1 MIVVGIRWVETRTCL
16 PEPKQSGSVHGATTN
31 LFRTLSSIQTLQ
43 IVDGHHFM
51 RPELAERLSR
61 IPTRPGVYQHKD
73 EAGKVLYVGKAKNL
87 KARVSSYFHAGR
99 NLDGRLRIMVS
110 KVRDVEVIVTDTE
123 VEALLLENNLIKSLK
138 PRYNILLRDDKTYP
152 FICVKNEP
160 FPRVF
165 STRRPRKDGSKYFG
179 PYTDVRSM
187 NLMLDTIRSIFR
199 LRTCSLNLAAEPIAA
214 GKYEVCLQYHIKK
227 CDAPCV
233 GLQSR
238 EDYDNTIKQV
248 EQLLNGKTGGLIS
261 LLKDEMQRVAEA
273 MDFEE
278 AAKLRDQI
286 AALEKYAERQ
296 KVVSGDLADRDL
308 FALSLDRESN
318 AACGAVFQMR
328 DGKIVGR
335 RHIYLSRIEETP
347 EDELMQAVLERYYTE
362 STFFPRE
369 LLLSIACADPELI
382 EDLLRE
388 NSGHKVTLHVPQ
400 RGDKA
405 GLVRIVEK
413 NADLMLSEHLIH
425 KQKQTEGRVPH
436 AVEKLQK
443 DLSLPRLPRRIECF
457 DISHL
462 SGTDVVAS
470 CVVFIDGQPRK
481 SEYRTYKMRTVGNGR
496 SDDFQ
501 SMKEVVGRRYGKVV
515 EENGPWPDLV
525 VIDGGKGQLSSSVQ
539 ALVDVEAYG
548 KFPLVGLAKRLEE
561 VFFPG
566 DTESVFISKDSA
578 SLQLLQRARNE
589 AHRFAV
595 TFQRKQRK
603 KNTLHTE
610 LEEIE
615 GIGPATARKLLRAFG
630 SLKRVRE
637 ASETLL
643 SEEVGPYAA
652 RLVRE
657 YFDAGENRSPKTD
670 H

>member
-1 MIVVGIRWVETRTCL
+1 
-16 PEPKQSGSVHGATTN
+16 
-31 LFRTLSSIQTLQ
+31 
-43 IVDGHHFM
+43 M

-657 YFDAGENRSPKTD
+657 YFDTGENRSSETD

>member
-1 MIVVGIRWVETRTCL
+1 MH
-16 PEPKQSGSVHGATTN
+16 PA
-31 LFRTLSSIQTLQ
+31 
-43 IVDGHHFM
+43 
-51 RPELAERLSR
+51 LAEKLSR
-61 IPTRPGVYQHKD
+61 IPRKPGVYQHKD
-73 EAGKVLYVGKAKNL
+73 KAGTVLYVGKAKNL
-87 KARVSSYFHAGR
+87 RNRVNSYFHASR

-110 KVRDVEVIVTDTE
+110 KVHDVEVIVTDTE

-152 FICVKNEP
+152 FICIKNEP

-165 STRRPRKDGSKYFG
+165 PTRQPRKDGSKYFG

-199 LRTCSLNLAAEPIAA
+199 LRTCSLNLAPEPIAA

-233 GLQSR
+233 GLQPAP
-238 EDYDNTIKQV
+238 DYESTIKQV
-248 EQLLNGKTGGLIS
+248 EQLLNGKTQGLIR

-278 AAKLRDQI
+278 AAKLRDQV

-296 KVVSGDLADRDL
+296 KVVAGDLADRDL
-308 FALSLDRESN
+308 FALSTDRESN

-347 EDELMQAVLERYYTE
+347 EEELMQAVLERYYTE
-362 STFFPRE
+362 ATFFPDDI
-369 LLLSIACADPELI
+369 LMSVACSDPDIVEA
-382 EDLLRE
+382 LLRE
-388 NSGHKVTLHVPQ
+388 KSGHKVTLHIPQ

-425 KQKQTEGRVPH
+425 KQKQSEGRVPH
-436 AVEKLQK
+436 VIEKLQQ

-462 SGTDVVAS
+462 SGTGVVAS

-481 SEYRTYKMRTVGNGR
+481 SEYRTYKVRSVGNGR
-496 SDDFQ
+496 SDDFK
-501 SMKEVVGRRYGKVV
+501 SMNEVVGRRYSRVV

-548 KFPLVGLAKRLEE
+548 KFPVVGLAKRLEE

-566 DTESVFISKDSA
+566 DTDSVFIAKDSA

-603 KNTLHTE
+603 KDTLHTE

-615 GIGPATARKLLRAFG
+615 GIGPATSRKLLRAFG
-630 SLKRVRE
+630 SLKRVKE

-643 SEEVGPYAA
+643 AETVGPYAA
-652 RLVRE
+652 RLVKE
-657 YFDAGENRSPKTD
+657 YFDGGSANSRAGKQG
-670 H
+670 

>member
-1 MIVVGIRWVETRTCL
+1 
-16 PEPKQSGSVHGATTN
+16 
-31 LFRTLSSIQTLQ
+31 
-43 IVDGHHFM
+43 M

-73 EAGKVLYVGKAKNL
+73 AAGKVLYVGKAKNL
-87 KARVSSYFHAGR
+87 KARVSSYFHASR
-99 NLDGRLRIMVS
+99 ILDGRLRIMVS
-110 KVRDVEVIVTDTE
+110 KVHDVEVIVTDTE

-165 STRRPRKDGSKYFG
+165 STRRPRKDGSRYFG

-199 LRTCSLNLAAEPIAA
+199 LRTCSLNLAPEPIAA

-233 GLQSR
+233 ALQTR
-238 EDYDNTIKQV
+238 DDYDNTIKQV
-248 EQLLNGKTGGLIS
+248 EQLLNGKTGGLIK
-261 LLKDEMQRVAEA
+261 LLKDEMVRVAEA

-308 FALSLDRESN
+308 FALSIDRESN
-318 AACGAVFQMR
+318 TACGAVFQMR

-347 EDELMQAVLERYYTE
+347 EAELMQAVLERYYTE

-369 LLLSIACADPELI
+369 LLMSVACSDPEII
-382 EDLLRE
+382 EDLLKE
-388 NSGHKVTLHVPQ
+388 KSEQKVTLHVPQ

-413 NADLMLSEHLIH
+413 NADLMLSEHLIQ
-425 KQKQTEGRVPH
+425 KQKQSEGRVPH
-436 AVEKLQK
+436 VVEKLKK
-443 DLSLPRLPRRIECF
+443 DLSLPRLPKRIECF
-457 DISHL
+457 DVSHL

-470 CVVFIDGQPRK
+470 CVVFIDGQPKK
-481 SEYRTYKMRTVGNGR
+481 SEYRTYKVRSVGDGR

-501 SMKEVVGRRYGKVV
+501 SMKEVVGRRYAKVV

-525 VIDGGKGQLSSSVQ
+525 VIDGGKGQLSSSVM

-548 KFPLVGLAKRLEE
+548 KFPVVGLAKRLEE

-566 DTESVFISKDSA
+566 DTDSVFISKDSA

-603 KNTLHTE
+603 KKTLHTE

-615 GIGPATARKLLRAFG
+615 GIGPATSRKLLRAFG

-637 ASETLL
+637 APEPLL
-643 SEEVGPYAA
+643 AEEVGPYAA
-652 RLVRE
+652 RLVKE
-657 YFDAGENRSPKTD
+657 YFEGKSPTSTSEK
-670 H
+670 

>member
-1 MIVVGIRWVETRTCL
+1 MH
-16 PEPKQSGSVHGATTN
+16 PA
-31 LFRTLSSIQTLQ
+31 
-43 IVDGHHFM
+43 
-51 RPELAERLSR
+51 LAEKLSR
-61 IPTRPGVYQHKD
+61 IPRKPGVYQHKD
-73 EAGKVLYVGKAKNL
+73 KAGTVLYVGKAKNL
-87 KARVSSYFHAGR
+87 RNRVNSYFHASR

-110 KVRDVEVIVTDTE
+110 KVHDVEVIVTDTE

-152 FICVKNEP
+152 FICIKNEP

-165 STRRPRKDGSKYFG
+165 PTRQPRKDGSKYFG

-199 LRTCSLNLAAEPIAA
+199 LRTCSLNLAPEPIAA

-233 GLQSR
+233 GLQPAP
-238 EDYDNTIKQV
+238 DYETTIKQV
-248 EQLLNGKTGGLIS
+248 EQLLNGKTQGLIR

-296 KVVSGDLADRDL
+296 KVVAGDLADRDL
-308 FALSLDRESN
+308 FALSTDRESN

-347 EDELMQAVLERYYTE
+347 EEELMQAVLERYYTE
-362 STFFPRE
+362 ATFFPDDI
-369 LLLSIACADPELI
+369 LMSVACSDPEFV
-382 EDLLRE
+382 EALLRE
-388 NSGHKVTLHVPQ
+388 KSGHKVTLHIPQ

-425 KQKQTEGRVPH
+425 KQKQSEGRVPH
-436 AVEKLQK
+436 VIEKLQQ

-462 SGTDVVAS
+462 SGTGVVAS

-481 SEYRTYKMRTVGNGR
+481 SEYRTYKVRSVGNGR
-496 SDDFQ
+496 SDDFK
-501 SMKEVVGRRYGKVV
+501 SMNEVVGRRYSRVV

-548 KFPLVGLAKRLEE
+548 KFPVVGLAKRLEE

-566 DTESVFISKDSA
+566 DTDSVFIAKDSA

-603 KNTLHTE
+603 KDTLHTE

-615 GIGPATARKLLRAFG
+615 GIGPATSRKLLRAFG
-630 SLKRVRE
+630 SLKRVKE
-637 ASETLL
+637 ASELL
-643 SEEVGPYAA
+643 LAETVGPYAA
-652 RLVRE
+652 RLVKE
-657 YFDAGENRSPKTD
+657 YFDGGSANSEAETQK
-670 H
+670 

>member
-1 MIVVGIRWVETRTCL
+1 MH
-16 PEPKQSGSVHGATTN
+16 PA
-31 LFRTLSSIQTLQ
+31 
-43 IVDGHHFM
+43 
-51 RPELAERLSR
+51 LAEKLSR
-61 IPTRPGVYQHKD
+61 IPRKPGVYQHKD
-73 EAGKVLYVGKAKNL
+73 KAGTVLYVGKAKNL
-87 KARVSSYFHAGR
+87 RNRVNSYFHASR
-99 NLDGRLRIMVS
+99 HLDGRLRIMVS
-110 KVRDVEVIVTDTE
+110 KVHDVEVIVTDTE

-152 FICVKNEP
+152 FICIKNEP

-165 STRRPRKDGSKYFG
+165 PTRQPRKDGSKYFG

-199 LRTCSLNLAAEPIAA
+199 LRTCSLNLAPEPIAA

-233 GLQSR
+233 GLQPAP
-238 EDYDNTIKQV
+238 DYESTIKQV
-248 EQLLNGKTGGLIS
+248 EQLLNGKTQGLIR

-296 KVVSGDLADRDL
+296 KVVAGDLADRDL
-308 FALSLDRESN
+308 FALSTDRESN
-318 AACGAVFQMR
+318 TACGAVFQMR

-347 EDELMQAVLERYYTE
+347 EEELMQAVLERYYTE
-362 STFFPRE
+362 ATFFPDDI
-369 LLLSIACADPELI
+369 LMSVACSDPDIVEA
-382 EDLLRE
+382 LLRE
-388 NSGHKVTLHVPQ
+388 KSGHKVTLHIPQ

-425 KQKQTEGRVPH
+425 KQKQSEGRVPH
-436 AVEKLQK
+436 VIEKLQQ

-462 SGTDVVAS
+462 SGTGVVAS

-481 SEYRTYKMRTVGNGR
+481 SEYRTYKVRSVGNGR
-496 SDDFQ
+496 SDDFK
-501 SMKEVVGRRYGKVV
+501 SMNEVVGRRYSRVV

-548 KFPLVGLAKRLEE
+548 KFPVVGLAKRLEE

-566 DTESVFISKDSA
+566 DTDSVFIAKDSA

-603 KNTLHTE
+603 KDTLHTE

-615 GIGPATARKLLRAFG
+615 GIGPATSRKLLRAFG
-630 SLKRVRE
+630 SLKRVKE
-637 ASETLL
+637 ASEPHLAET
-643 SEEVGPYAA
+643 VGPYAA

-657 YFDAGENRSPKTD
+657 YFDGVSADSEAGKQA
-670 H
+670 

>member
-1 MIVVGIRWVETRTCL
+1 M
-16 PEPKQSGSVHGATTN
+16 QS
-31 LFRTLSSIQTLQ
+31 I
-43 IVDGHHFM
+43 
-51 RPELAERLSR
+51 RPELAEKLSR
-61 IPTRPGVYQHKD
+61 IPRKPGVYQHKD
-73 EAGKVLYVGKAKNL
+73 AAGTVLYVGKAKNL
-87 KARVSSYFHAGR
+87 RNRVNSYFHASR

-110 KVRDVEVIVTDTE
+110 KVHDVEVIVTDTE

-152 FICVKNEP
+152 FICIKNEP

-165 STRRPRKDGSKYFG
+165 PTRQPRKDGSKYFG

-199 LRTCSLNLAAEPIAA
+199 LRTCSLNLAPEPIAA
-214 GKYEVCLQYHIKK
+214 GKFEVCLQYHIKK

-233 GLQSR
+233 GLQSF
-238 EDYDNTIKQV
+238 EAYESTIKQV
-248 EQLLNGKTGGLIS
+248 EQLLNGKTQGLIR

-278 AAKLRDQI
+278 AAKLRDQV

-296 KVVSGDLADRDL
+296 KVVAGDLADRDL
-308 FALSLDRESN
+308 FALSVDRESN

-347 EDELMQAVLERYYTE
+347 KAELMQAVMERYYTE
-362 STFFPRE
+362 STFFPSE
-369 LLLSIACADPELI
+369 VLMSVGCSDPEI
-382 EDLLRE
+382 VEELLRE
-388 NSGHKVTLHVPQ
+388 KSGHKVTLHIPQ

-425 KQKQTEGRVPH
+425 KQKQSEGRVPH
-436 AVEKLQK
+436 AVEKLQQ
-443 DLSLPRLPRRIECF
+443 DLSLSRLPRRIECF
-457 DISHL
+457 DVSHL
-462 SGTDVVAS
+462 SGTGVVAS

-481 SEYRTYKMRTVGNGR
+481 SEYRTYKVRTVGDGR
-496 SDDFQ
+496 SDDFK
-501 SMKEVVGRRYGKVV
+501 SMNEVVGRRYARVV

-548 KFPLVGLAKRLEE
+548 KFPVVGLAKRLEE

-566 DTESVFISKDSA
+566 DTDSVFIAKDSA

-603 KNTLHTE
+603 QQTLHTE

-615 GIGPATARKLLRAFG
+615 GIGPATSRKLLRAFG
-630 SLKRVRE
+630 SLKRVKE
-637 ASETLL
+637 APEALL
-643 SEEVGPYAA
+643 AEKVGPYAA

-657 YFDAGENRSPKTD
+657 YLDKD
-670 H
+670 

>member
-1 MIVVGIRWVETRTCL
+1 MH
-16 PEPKQSGSVHGATTN
+16 PA
-31 LFRTLSSIQTLQ
+31 
-43 IVDGHHFM
+43 
-51 RPELAERLSR
+51 LAEKLSR
-61 IPTRPGVYQHKD
+61 IPRKPGVYQHKD
-73 EAGKVLYVGKAKNL
+73 KAGTVLYVGKAKNL
-87 KARVSSYFHAGR
+87 RNRVNSYFHASR

-110 KVRDVEVIVTDTE
+110 KVHDVEVIVTDTE

-152 FICVKNEP
+152 FICIKNEP

-165 STRRPRKDGSKYFG
+165 PTRQPRKDGSKYFG

-199 LRTCSLNLAAEPIAA
+199 LRTCSLNLAPEPIAA

-233 GLQSR
+233 GLQPAP
-238 EDYDNTIKQV
+238 DYETTIKQV
-248 EQLLNGKTGGLIS
+248 EQLLNGKTQGLIR

-296 KVVSGDLADRDL
+296 KVVAGDLADRDL
-308 FALSLDRESN
+308 FALSTDRESN

-347 EDELMQAVLERYYTE
+347 EEELMQAVLERYYTE
-362 STFFPRE
+362 ATFFPDDI
-369 LLLSIACADPELI
+369 LMSVACSDPEI
-382 EDLLRE
+382 VEALLRE
-388 NSGHKVTLHVPQ
+388 KSGHKVTLHIPQ

-425 KQKQTEGRVPH
+425 KQKQSEGRVPH
-436 AVEKLQK
+436 VIEKLQQ

-462 SGTDVVAS
+462 SGTGVVAS

-481 SEYRTYKMRTVGNGR
+481 SEYRTYKVRSVGNGR
-496 SDDFQ
+496 SDDFK
-501 SMKEVVGRRYGKVV
+501 SMNEVVGRRYSRVV

-548 KFPLVGLAKRLEE
+548 KFPVVGLAKRLEE

-566 DTESVFISKDSA
+566 DTDSVFIAKDSA

-603 KNTLHTE
+603 KDTLHTE

-615 GIGPATARKLLRAFG
+615 GIGPATSRKLLRAFG
-630 SLKRVRE
+630 SLKRVKE
-637 ASETLL
+637 ASEPLL
-643 SEEVGPYAA
+643 AETVGPYAA
-652 RLVRE
+652 RLVKE
-657 YFDAGENRSPKTD
+657 YFDGGSANSEAETQK
-670 H
+670 

>member
-1 MIVVGIRWVETRTCL
+1 
-16 PEPKQSGSVHGATTN
+16 
-31 LFRTLSSIQTLQ
+31 
-43 IVDGHHFM
+43 M
-51 RPELAERLSR
+51 RPELTEKLSR
-61 IPTRPGVYQHKD
+61 IPKRPGVYQHKD

-87 KARVSSYFHAGR
+87 KARVSSYFHASR

-110 KVRDVEVIVTDTE
+110 KVHDIEVIVTDTE

-152 FICVKNEP
+152 FICIKNEP

-165 STRRPRKDGSKYFG
+165 PTRRPRKDGSKYFG

-187 NLMLDTIRSIFR
+187 NLMLETIRSIFR
-199 LRTCSLNLAAEPIAA
+199 LRTCSLNLAPEPIAA

-233 GLQSR
+233 GLQTP
-238 EDYDNTIKQV
+238 EDYAGTIKQV
-248 EQLLNGKTGGLIS
+248 EQLLNGKTQGLIR
-261 LLKDEMQRVAEA
+261 LLKDEMQRVAES
-273 MDFEE
+273 MDFEQ
-278 AAKLRDQI
+278 AAKLRDQV

-296 KVVSGDLADRDL
+296 KVVSGDMADRDL
-308 FALSLDRESN
+308 FALSTDRESN
-318 AACGAVFQMR
+318 TACGAVFQMR

-347 EDELMQAVLERYYTE
+347 EEELMQAVLERYYTE
-362 STFFPRE
+362 STFYPDE
-369 LLLSIACADPELI
+369 VLMSVACSDPDLV
-382 EDLLRE
+382 EDLLKE
-388 NSGHKVTLHVPQ
+388 KAGSKVTIHIPQ

-425 KQKQTEGRVPH
+425 KQKHAEGRVPH
-436 AVEKLQK
+436 AVEKLK
-443 DLSLPRLPRRIECF
+443 EDLSLPRLPKRIECF

-462 SGTDVVAS
+462 SGTGIVAS
-470 CVVFIDGQPRK
+470 CVVFVDGQPRK
-481 SEYRTYKMRTVGNGR
+481 SEYRTYKVRTVEEGR
-496 SDDFQ
+496 SDDFK
-501 SMKEVVGRRYGKVV
+501 SMKEIVARRYGRVV

-548 KFPLVGLAKRLEE
+548 KFPVVGLAKRLEE

-566 DTESVFISKDSA
+566 DTDSVFISKDSA

-603 KNTLHTE
+603 KKTLHTE

-615 GIGPATARKLLRAFG
+615 GIGPATSRKLLRAFG

-637 ASETLL
+637 ASEALL
-643 SEEVGPYAA
+643 AEEVGPYAA
-652 RLVRE
+652 RLVKE
-657 YFDAGENRSPKTD
+657 YFEQA
-670 H
+670 